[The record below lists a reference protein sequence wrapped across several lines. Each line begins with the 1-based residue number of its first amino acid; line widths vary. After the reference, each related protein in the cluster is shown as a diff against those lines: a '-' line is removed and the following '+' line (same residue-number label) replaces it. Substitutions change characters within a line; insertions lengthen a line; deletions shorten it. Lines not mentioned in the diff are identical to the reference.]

1 MTKTLLR
8 PLATALCLALLPVIA
23 AAQGAEI
30 AFGNVEQDPSQPVE
44 VTAESLSVDQD
55 DGTAIFTG
63 DVLIVQGEM
72 RLAAPKVEVFY
83 DEAGNRI
90 QRLKASGG
98 VTLVSGDD
106 AAEAANADYS
116 VESGTIFM
124 QGDVLLMQGQSTLT
138 ADRMT
143 VDTRDG
149 TARMEG
155 RVRTVLQ
162 SND

>member
-1 MTKTLLR
+1 MKKPVLR
-8 PLATALCLALLPVIA
+8 SLAVALCLALLPVTM
-23 AAQGAEI
+23 AAQGAQI
-30 AFGNVEQDPSQPVE
+30 AFGDVEQDPSQPVE
-44 VTAESLSVDQD
+44 VTAETLSVDQD

-72 RLAAPKVEVFY
+72 RLSAPRVEVFY
-83 DEAGNRI
+83 DQAGSRI

-98 VTLVSGDD
+98 VTLVSGEDS
-106 AAEAANADYS
+106 AEAATADYA

-124 QGDVLLMQGQSTLT
+124 QGDVLLVQGQSAIT

-162 SND
+162 SNE

>member
-1 MTKTLLR
+1 MTKALLR
-8 PLATALCLALLPVIA
+8 PFATALCLVLLPAIVT
-23 AAQGAEI
+23 AQGAEI

-44 VTAESLSVDQD
+44 VTAETLSVNQD
-55 DGTAIFTG
+55 DGTAIFSG
-63 DVLIVQGEM
+63 EVLIVQGEM
-72 RLAAPKVEVFY
+72 RLSAPRVEVFY
-83 DEAGNRI
+83 DQAGNRI

-98 VTLVSGDD
+98 VTLASGDD

-116 VESGTIFM
+116 VESGTILL
-124 QGDVLLMQGQSTLT
+124 QGDVLLVQGQSALT

>member
-1 MTKTLLR
+1 MNQALLR
-8 PLATALCLALLPVIA
+8 ALAAALCLALLPVTA
-23 AAQGAEI
+23 TSQGAEI
-30 AFGNVEQDPSQPVE
+30 AFGDVEQDPAQPVE
-44 VTAESLSVDQD
+44 VTAETLSVDQD

-72 RLAAPKVEVFY
+72 RLSAPTVEVFY
-83 DEAGNRI
+83 DQAGDRI

-106 AAEAANADYS
+106 SAEAESADYS
-116 VESGTIFM
+116 VESGTILM
-124 QGDVLLMQGQSTLT
+124 QGDVLLVQGQSALT
-138 ADRMT
+138 SDRMT
-143 VDTRDG
+143 VDTHDG